1 MCYIYI
7 MKLYNARFVY
17 VYMKPNAITSQVRGI
32 VHDALL
38 DYINPYD
45 GSGRIIAEYSE
56 IIQQKRLVDL
66 QFSNLE
72 RWLEACLYYQYIS
85 GTVWM
90 SEFRLRPLKKTFGED
105 TIDSG
110 SICLLKANLHLDQ
123 HYFSANASSFS
134 TAAVSSF
141 LCDLL
146 SSIIDL
152 RFQLRVQ
159 VQYIHYSF
167 SITLFMVSN
176 ISRSSSEKLK
186 SSISHHQSTSS
197 SLAALG

>member
-1 MCYIYI
+1 

-38 DYINPYD
+38 NYINPYD

-85 GTVWM
+85 GTV
-90 SEFRLRPLKKTFGED
+90 
-105 TIDSG
+105 
-110 SICLLKANLHLDQ
+110 
-123 HYFSANASSFS
+123 
-134 TAAVSSF
+134 
-141 LCDLL
+141 
-146 SSIIDL
+146 
-152 RFQLRVQ
+152 
-159 VQYIHYSF
+159 
-167 SITLFMVSN
+167 
-176 ISRSSSEKLK
+176 
-186 SSISHHQSTSS
+186 
-197 SLAALG
+197 